1 MISGKNLSCWAVI
14 LTFLIGAANSSAQ
27 SRSETLFW
35 ADPRRD
41 NIWRENARESLPNEE
56 EINQIN
62 QKVASLVDEFGDSQY
77 IVREKAVKKFAV
89 WFIDA
94 ATTFTAREIIKQELS
109 KIAKNE
115 ELELDARYRSAALL
129 KIFPHIERGEEY
141 GIEINSCELP
151 GGEII
156 ITEDLE
162 NYCRL
167 IDNFERLL
175 NNPDSVDFPCLVK
188 NGNRIFPFLLK
199 ILENP
204 SSFTYP
210 QYLARH
216 IAIRI
221 LGKLGGAVSVETLA
235 KILNNDKEPVF
246 FKYEAAKY
254 LAEIGSLQKEGSEI
268 AIDELIT
275 VLKKLKSD
283 WWYLSLAGESDKF
296 LKPLLTFARKNKIK
310 VAFNPSGHHIKHKK
324 KEILFSLKDLA
335 FLVLNTGEAAD
346 LVDIPFKREKD
357 VFKKLDK
364 LTPGIVAVTD
374 GSNGVIVSDGKF
386 LYKAG
391 IFKEQAVVDRTGAGD
406 SFGSGFVAG
415 LMRRSR
421 MSKAWGQ
428 MFSPEDIKYA
438 IRLATANA
446 TSVVE
451 KIGATEGVLTKEKF
465 EKDKRWKNL
474 DIKVVNI

>member
-275 VLKKLKSD
+275 VLKKLKSN
-283 WWYLSLAGESDKF
+283 WWSATFRMDIMELIKKVGGEKAVRALSSLLSRDEEPECGIRALAAIYLGQIGDPKAIDALTQAVLSDPSEYVRTMAERSL
-296 LKPLLTFARKNKIK
+296 NKIREK
-310 VAFNPSGHHIKHKK
+310 ERVK
-324 KEILFSLKDLA
+324 KE
-335 FLVLNTGEAAD
+335 
-346 LVDIPFKREKD
+346 
-357 VFKKLDK
+357 LD
-364 LTPGIVAVTD
+364 
-374 GSNGVIVSDGKF
+374 F
-386 LYKAG
+386 
-391 IFKEQAVVDRTGAGD
+391 
-406 SFGSGFVAG
+406 
-415 LMRRSR
+415 
-421 MSKAWGQ
+421 
-428 MFSPEDIKYA
+428 
-438 IRLATANA
+438 
-446 TSVVE
+446 
-451 KIGATEGVLTKEKF
+451 
-465 EKDKRWKNL
+465 
-474 DIKVVNI
+474 